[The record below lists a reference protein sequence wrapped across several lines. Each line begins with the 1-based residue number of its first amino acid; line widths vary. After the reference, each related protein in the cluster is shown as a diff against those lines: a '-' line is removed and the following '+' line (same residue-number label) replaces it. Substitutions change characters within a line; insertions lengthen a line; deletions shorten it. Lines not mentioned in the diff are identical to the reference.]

1 MKITRLKLN
10 THLIKTLKALNN
22 PNIFHAALEASL
34 EGEQRSRLLWR
45 VDTLK
50 ENKYLLVVS
59 QTPLNTKKL
68 ESQFGYLNEPAQVKD
83 YNLLLNRVNSGSI
96 WLFKLTANPTKSI
109 SLDKSKRGKVTS
121 LYKEEELI
129 EWLKR
134 RGEKNGFLI
143 RNVKIM
149 GSRWISFSKKNDKK
163 KKVSFQE
170 VTYQGLLEVTDPE
183 AFRQC
188 LIEGLGR
195 SKAYGMGLL
204 TLVKVH
210 KQYN

>member
-34 EGEQRSRLLWR
+34 EGERRSRLLWR
-45 VDTLK
+45 VDTLR

-59 QTPLNTKKL
+59 QTSLNTKKL
-68 ESQFGYLNEPAQVKD
+68 ESQFGYLNEPAQVKN
-83 YNLLLNRVNSGSI
+83 YNLLLDRINSGSI

-109 SLDKSKRGKVTS
+109 SSDKSKRGKITS
-121 LYKEEELI
+121 LYKEEDLI

-143 RNVKIM
+143 HPGNVKIM
-149 GSRWISFSKKNDKK
+149 SSRWISFSKKNDKK

-188 LIEGLGR
+188 LVDGLGR

-210 KQYN
+210 E